1 MAFRLVVIS
10 GPTAGD
16 TFDLEEDGVLLIGRG
31 MASDTKINDAG
42 MSRIH
47 CKIISANGVAKAVD
61 AGSSSG
67 TFVGG
72 ARVDEAELVPENEIV
87 AGNTHFRFENMDVTV
102 AANEPTIPHREQQPP
117 IKSPKETH
125 STLKDLVG
133 SMIQHYRIEE
143 IVAKGNNGM
152 VYRATDTKNNQP
164 VALKVMPPTF
174 ASDEEQ
180 KARFIRAMKTM
191 MPIKHNHIVE
201 IYNAGKTG
209 PFCWIAM
216 EYISGT
222 TLTEIIDLIG
232 IDGMLDWQEVWRI
245 GVQIGR
251 ALNEASKHN
260 IIHRNLTPTNI
271 MRRSKDRACVLGD
284 LMLAKALDGKN
295 AVQITQPGQL
305 IGDLPYMAPER
316 TKGAKNADTRSDI
329 YGLGA
334 TMYALLTGHP
344 PCSGNSMMDLLKSVR
359 EEVPKK
365 PKEIQLGV
373 DDLFQ
378 DVVMQMLE
386 KDPNDR
392 QPTTSHLL
400 KDLQRIGKFNNLEAD
415 WSGWSG

>member
-1 MAFRLVVIS
+1 
-10 GPTAGD
+10 
-16 TFDLEEDGVLLIGRG
+16 
-31 MASDTKINDAG
+31 
-42 MSRIH
+42 
-47 CKIISANGVAKAVD
+47 
-61 AGSSSG
+61 
-67 TFVGG
+67 
-72 ARVDEAELVPENEIV
+72 
-87 AGNTHFRFENMDVTV
+87 
-102 AANEPTIPHREQQPP
+102 
-117 IKSPKETH
+117 
-125 STLKDLVG
+125 
-133 SMIQHYRIEE
+133 
-143 IVAKGNNGM
+143 
-152 VYRATDTKNNQP
+152 
-164 VALKVMPPTF
+164 
-174 ASDEEQ
+174 
-180 KARFIRAMKTM
+180 
-191 MPIKHNHIVE
+191 
-201 IYNAGKTG
+201 
-209 PFCWIAM
+209 
-216 EYISGT
+216 
-222 TLTEIIDLIG
+222 
-232 IDGMLDWQEVWRI
+232 
-245 GVQIGR
+245 
-251 ALNEASKHN
+251 
-260 IIHRNLTPTNI
+260 

>member
-10 GPTAGD
+10 GPAAGD
-16 TFDLEEDGVLLIGRG
+16 SFDLEEDGVLLIGRG

-47 CKIISANGVAKAVD
+47 CKVVSAKGHVKLVD

-67 TFVGG
+67 TFLSGEKVEEVDLEVGN
-72 ARVDEAELVPENEIV
+72 VIV
-87 AGNTHFRFENMDVTV
+87 AGNTQLRLENT
-102 AANEPTIPHREQQPP
+102 AAAADSPTLVPGKDQPP
-117 IKSPKETH
+117 AGSPATKKKYP
-125 STLKDLVG
+125 TLKDLVG
-133 SMIQHYRIEE
+133 STIQQYRI
-143 IVAKGNNGM
+143 GNNGM
-152 VYRATDTKNNQP
+152 VYRATDTEKNQP

-174 ASDEEQ
+174 ASDEDQ

-191 MPIKHNHIVE
+191 MPIKHPHIVE
-201 IYNAGKTG
+201 IYNAGKKG

-216 EYISGT
+216 EYVSGT
-222 TLTEIIDLIG
+222 TLTEIIELIG
-232 IDGMLDWQEVWRI
+232 IDGMLEWQEVWRI

-251 ALNEASKHN
+251 ALNEASNHN

-271 MRRSKDRACVLGD
+271 LRRSENRACVLGD

-316 TKGAKNADTRSDI
+316 TQGVENADTRSDI

-334 TMYALLTGHP
+334 TMYALLTGRP
-344 PCSGNSMMDLLKSVR
+344 PCSGSSMIELLKSIR

-365 PKEIQLGV
+365 PKEIQLSI
-373 DDLFQ
+373 DELFQ

-392 QPTTSHLL
+392 QASTNDLL
-400 KDLQRIGKFNNLEAD
+400 RDLQRIGKFNNLEAD